1 MLREP
6 IEFSLR
12 DANYNRFFPGL
23 KRVVN
28 RCSFVADNVSI
39 RALDEESPVCLAFRH
54 LHWFRFCPM
63 RNYSS
68 TFLRSLRSRPI
79 TALPRYYGRSDSCSP
94 GSSASS
100 GMNTVSISQ
109 QVSLVHIARPSMHS
123 VTKHLARPA
132 IAFPLPTQR
141 DRLPGLYPGLDFTL
155 NPQARRYARP
165 NRVRYPTDCM
175 FASGCSPPR
184 LAATQLP
191 LATGS
196 GHLPEGDFHP
206 SDRACFQAHGFRLSP
221 E

>member
-6 IEFSLR
+6 IEFSLQ
-12 DANYNRFFPGL
+12 DASYNGFFPEL

-28 RCSFVADNVSI
+28 RCSFAADNVFI
-39 RALDEESPVCLAFRH
+39 RALDEESPVCLASRH
-54 LHWFRFCPM
+54 SHWFRFCPM

-94 GSSASS
+94 GSSAPS

-109 QVSLVHIARPSMHS
+109 QVSLVHTARPSMHS

-132 IAFPLPTQR
+132 IASPLPTQR